1 MRKIV
6 SLLTLSSKYSA
17 LSMKNIHRIITH
29 FEHENQ
35 KAREILFSPFT
46 VHVRWFLWLA
56 KWGNLAL
63 NVALL
68 AAVTEERT

>member
-1 MRKIV
+1 
-6 SLLTLSSKYSA
+6 
-17 LSMKNIHRIITH
+17 MKNIHRIITH
-29 FEHENQ
+29 FEHEKQ

-68 AAVTEERT
+68 AAVSEERT